1 MPRSVVNIGETAF
14 MNTGL
19 TNITIPDSLTSIG
32 SYAFQDCS
40 NLERIVFPNTTG
52 WYRTRSS
59 TATTGTP
66 MDMSNPEQ
74 NAEWLTTSI
83 YRIYYFKRNA

>member
-32 SYAFQDCS
+32 EYAFSGCTKLTS
-40 NLERIVFPNTTG
+40 ITFPNTTG
-52 WYRTRSS
+52 WYRPISS
-59 TATTGTP
+59 SATTGTE
-66 MDMSNPEQ
+66 MDMSDPAQ
-74 NAEWLTTSI
+74 NATWLTDT
-83 YRIYYFKRNA
+83 YDNYYFKRNA

>member
-32 SYAFQDCS
+32 RYAFQNCS

-52 WYRTRSS
+52 WYRTMSS
-59 TATTGTP
+59 SDTSGTN
-66 MDMSNPEQ
+66 MTMTNSTQ
-74 NAEWLTTSI
+74 NATWLTKT
-83 YRIYYFKRNA
+83 YYNYYFKRNA

>member
-66 MDMSNPEQ
+66 MDMSDSTQ
-74 NAEWLTTSI
+74 NATWLTET
-83 YRIYYFKRNA
+83 YYNYYFKRNA

>member
-1 MPRSVVNIGETAF
+1 

-52 WYRTRSS
+52 WYRTMSS
-59 TATTGTP
+59 SATSGTN
-66 MDMSNPEQ
+66 MIMSDSTQ
-74 NAEWLTTSI
+74 NATWLTDT
-83 YRIYYFKRNA
+83 YVNYYFKRNA

>member
-52 WYRTRSS
+52 WYRTTSS
-59 TATTGTP
+59 TATSGTN
-66 MDMSNPEQ
+66 MTMTNSTQ
-74 NAEWLTTSI
+74 NATWLTET
-83 YRIYYFKRNA
+83 YYNYYFKRNA

>member
-32 SYAFQDCS
+32 SYAFQNCT
-40 NLERIVFPNTTG
+40 NLTSILFPNVSH
-52 WYRTRSS
+52 WYRTTSS
-59 TATTGTP
+59 TATSGTN
-66 MDMSNPEQ
+66 MIMSDSTQ
-74 NAEWLTTSI
+74 NATWLTET
-83 YRIYYFKRNA
+83 YYNYYFKHNA

>member
-32 SYAFQDCS
+32 SYAFQNCS
-40 NLERIVFPNTTG
+40 SLKRIVFPNTAG
-52 WYRTRSS
+52 WYRTMSS
-59 TATTGTP
+59 SATSGTN
-66 MDMSNPEQ
+66 MIMSDSTQ
-74 NAEWLTTSI
+74 NATWLTET
-83 YRIYYFKRNA
+83 YYNYYFKRNA